1 MCMFGKVAALW
12 AKKKNF
18 RTGTYVLL
26 CILTGWLFGLLIAY
40 YQELPPLSELE
51 GYKPSLASKLYDVNG
66 ELIAQLF
73 VEQRTLVPVDKV
85 PLNLQRALLA
95 VEDEK
100 FYSHWGIDPLG
111 IIRATAVN
119 LAHARVEQ
127 GASTITQQLARNLFL
142 TQERTLSRKIKEAML
157 ALKIEYRYT
166 KKEILEMYLNQ
177 VYFGSGA
184 YGVEAASRTYFG
196 KHVEELTL
204 PECALMAGLVRSPN
218 KTSPFN
224 NIEKAKTRRDMIL
237 ERMIKRK
244 IVTKEAGALAKASP
258 IELHT
263 TETRNAPYFVEHVRQ
278 LIEETY
284 GSNTIYKGGLS
295 VYTTLDLR
303 IQDKAQKAAAKGI
316 EDAETR
322 IAREMGIPAENI
334 SSDPNFKKNV
344 PIQIAVICMD
354 PKTGYI
360 KAMIGGRDF
369 KESEFNRATQA
380 FRQPGSA
387 FKPFIYTAAIDNG
400 FTPAD
405 IITDSPIVI
414 TDRDGTEWKPEN
426 YEKKFFGPTTLRKG
440 LYTSR
445 NVVTL
450 KLLTKVGTS
459 AAASYAQKM
468 GIKSKIRKNL
478 SLAFGTSE
486 VSLQELV
493 SAYCVFPNMGVRVE
507 PVSILYIKDNT
518 GKIIEENAPK
528 LQEVLKPETAYVMV
542 SMMEDVINKGTARG
556 IRDLGITFPCAGK
569 TGTTDNYSD
578 VWFTGYTSDLV
589 CGIWV
594 GFDDH
599 RSLGSVI
606 SSGNTPA
613 PIWGDFMQQVYVAP
627 PEDFEKPANVVT
639 LKIDADTGLLAGD
652 KCKNIIDENFIKGTE
667 PTKICREHNKSDLFE
682 YKSNK

>member
-1 MCMFGKVAALW
+1 MFRKIAALW
-12 AKKKNF
+12 AKNKNF
-18 RTGTYVLL
+18 RTGAIVLL
-26 CILTGWLFGLLIAY
+26 CVLAVSLLGLLVAF
-40 YQELPPLSELE
+40 YQELPLLSELE
-51 GYKPSLASKLYDVNG
+51 GYKPSLASKIYDVNG

-73 VEQRTLVPVDKV
+73 VEQRNLVPVDKV
-85 PLNLQRALLA
+85 PENLQRALLT

-111 IIRATAVN
+111 IIRASLVN
-119 LAHARVEQ
+119 LVHARVEQ

-142 TQERTLSRKIKEAML
+142 TKERTISRKIKEVML

-184 YGVEAASRTYFG
+184 YGVEAASRIYFG
-196 KHVEELTL
+196 KHVEELSL
-204 PECALMAGLVRSPN
+204 PECALLAGLVRSPN

-224 NIEKAKTRRDMIL
+224 SMEKAKARRDMIL
-237 ERMIKRK
+237 ERMFKRK
-244 IVTKEAGALAKASP
+244 IITKEAASIAKASR
-258 IELHT
+258 IELHK
-263 TETRNAPYFVEHVRQ
+263 TEVRNAPYFVERIRQ
-278 LIEETY
+278 LIEQTY
-284 GSNTIYKGGLS
+284 GSNAIYKGGLS
-295 VYTTLDLR
+295 VYTTLDLHL
-303 IQDKAQKAAAKGI
+303 QDKAQKAADKGL
-316 EDAETR
+316 EEAETR
-322 IAREMGIPAENI
+322 IAREMGISAENI
-334 SSDPNFKKNV
+334 ASDTNFKSNV
-344 PIQIAVICMD
+344 PLQIAMICIE
-354 PKTGYI
+354 PKTGYVR
-360 KAMIGGRDF
+360 AMIGGRDF

-380 FRQPGSA
+380 LRQPGSA

-405 IITDSPIVI
+405 VITDSPVVI
-414 TDRDGTEWKPEN
+414 TDSDGIEWKPEN
-426 YEKKFFGPTTLRKG
+426 YEKKAFGPTTLRKA

-459 AAASYAQKM
+459 SAASYAQKM
-468 GIKSKIRKNL
+468 GIRSKIQKNL

-486 VSLQELV
+486 VNLQELV

-507 PVSILYIKDNT
+507 PVSILCVKDST
-518 GKIIEENAPK
+518 GKILEENRPK

-542 SMMEDVINKGTARG
+542 SMMEDVINRGTARA
-556 IRDLGITFPCAGK
+556 IRDAGVNFPCAGK

-578 VWFTGYTSDLV
+578 VWFVGYTSNLV
-589 CGIWV
+589 CGVWI

-599 RSLGSVI
+599 RSLGTVI

-613 PIWGDFMQQVYVAP
+613 PIWGDFMKQVYVAP
-627 PEDFEKPANVVT
+627 PDDFEKPANVVT
-639 LKIDADTGLLAGD
+639 LKIDADTGFLAGD
-652 KCKNIIDENFIKGTE
+652 KCKNIINENFVKGTE
-667 PTKICREHNKSDLFE
+667 PTKVCREHVKSDLFE

>member
-1 MCMFGKVAALW
+1 MFVKLAALW
-12 AKKKNF
+12 ARNRSF
-18 RTGTYVLL
+18 RTGVFVLL
-26 CILTGWLFGLLIAY
+26 CVLAGWLFGLLVAF

-73 VEQRTLVPVDKV
+73 VEQRTLVPIDKV
-85 PLNLQRALLA
+85 PENLQRALLA

-111 IIRATAVN
+111 IMRATLVN
-119 LAHARVEQ
+119 LVHARVEQ

-142 TQERTLSRKIKEAML
+142 TQERTISRKIKEAML

-196 KHVEELTL
+196 KHVEELSL

-224 NIEKAKTRRDMIL
+224 NMEKAKARRDMIL

-244 IVTKEAGALAKASP
+244 IVTKEAGTLAKASP

-263 TETRNAPYFVEHVRQ
+263 TETRNAPYFVEHIRRT
-278 LIEETY
+278 IEETY

-295 VYTTLDLR
+295 VYTSLDLR
-303 IQDKAQKAAAKGI
+303 LQDKAQKAAAKGI

-344 PIQIAVICMD
+344 PLQIAMVCME
-354 PKTGYI
+354 PKTGYVR
-360 KAMIGGRDF
+360 AMIGGRDF

-468 GIKSKIRKNL
+468 GIRSKIKKNL

-486 VSLQELV
+486 VNLLELV

-507 PVSILYIKDNT
+507 PVSILYIKDSA
-518 GKIIEENAPK
+518 GKIIEENTPK
-528 LQEVLKPETAYVMV
+528 LQEVLKPEAAYVMV
-542 SMMEDVINKGTARG
+542 SMMEDVINKGTARA
-556 IRDLGITFPCAGK
+556 IRDAGVNFPCAGK

-578 VWFTGYTSDLV
+578 VWFVGYTSGLS

-599 RSLGSVI
+599 RSLGTVI

-613 PIWGDFMQQVYVAP
+613 PVWGDFMQQVYVAP
-627 PEDFEKPANVVT
+627 PADFEKPVNVIT

-652 KCKNIIDENFIKGTE
+652 KCKNIIDENFVKGTE
-667 PTKICREHNKSDLFE
+667 PTKICREHNKSDLIE

>member
-1 MCMFGKVAALW
+1 MFVKLAALW
-12 AKKKNF
+12 ARNRSF
-18 RTGTYVLL
+18 RTGVFVLL
-26 CILTGWLFGLLIAY
+26 CVLAGWLFGLLVAF

-73 VEQRTLVPVDKV
+73 VEQRTLVPIDKV
-85 PLNLQRALLA
+85 PENLQRALLA

-111 IIRATAVN
+111 IMRATLVN
-119 LAHARVEQ
+119 LVHARVEQ

-142 TQERTLSRKIKEAML
+142 TQERTISRKIKEAML

-196 KHVEELTL
+196 KHVEELSL

-224 NIEKAKTRRDMIL
+224 NMEKAKARRDMIL

-244 IVTKEAGALAKASP
+244 IVTKEAGTLAKASP

-263 TETRNAPYFVEHVRQ
+263 TETRNAPYFVEHIRRT
-278 LIEETY
+278 IEETY

-295 VYTTLDLR
+295 VYTSLDLR
-303 IQDKAQKAAAKGI
+303 LQDKAQKAAAKGI

-344 PIQIAVICMD
+344 PLQIAMVCME
-354 PKTGYI
+354 PKTGYVR
-360 KAMIGGRDF
+360 AMIGGRDF

-468 GIKSKIRKNL
+468 GIRSKIKKNL

-486 VSLQELV
+486 VNLLELV

-507 PVSILYIKDNT
+507 PVSILYIKDSA
-518 GKIIEENAPK
+518 GKIIEENTPK
-528 LQEVLKPETAYVMV
+528 LQEVLKPEAAYVMV
-542 SMMEDVINKGTARG
+542 SMMEDVINKGTARA
-556 IRDLGITFPCAGK
+556 IRDAGVNFPCAGK

-578 VWFTGYTSDLV
+578 VWFVGYTSGLS

-599 RSLGSVI
+599 RSLGTVI

-613 PIWGDFMQQVYVAP
+613 PVWGDFMQQVYVAP
-627 PEDFEKPANVVT
+627 PADFEKPVNVIT

-652 KCKNIIDENFIKGTE
+652 KCKNIIDENFVKGTE

>member
-1 MCMFGKVAALW
+1 MFVKLAALW
-12 AKKKNF
+12 ARNRSF
-18 RTGTYVLL
+18 RTGVFVLL
-26 CILTGWLFGLLIAY
+26 CVLAGWLFGLLVAF

-73 VEQRTLVPVDKV
+73 VEQRTLVPIDKV
-85 PLNLQRALLA
+85 PENLQRALLA

-111 IIRATAVN
+111 IMRATLVN
-119 LAHARVEQ
+119 LVHARVEQ

-142 TQERTLSRKIKEAML
+142 TQERTISRKIKEAML

-196 KHVEELTL
+196 KHVEELSL

-224 NIEKAKTRRDMIL
+224 NMEKAKARRDMIL

-244 IVTKEAGALAKASP
+244 IVTKEAGTLAKASP

-263 TETRNAPYFVEHVRQ
+263 TETRNAPYFVEHIRRT
-278 LIEETY
+278 IEETY

-295 VYTTLDLR
+295 VYTSLDLR
-303 IQDKAQKAAAKGI
+303 LQDKAQKAAAKGI

-344 PIQIAVICMD
+344 PLQIAMVCME
-354 PKTGYI
+354 PKTGYVR
-360 KAMIGGRDF
+360 AMIGGRDF

-468 GIKSKIRKNL
+468 GIRSKIKKNL

-486 VSLQELV
+486 VNLLELV

-507 PVSILYIKDNT
+507 PVSILYIKDSA
-518 GKIIEENAPK
+518 GKIIEENTPK
-528 LQEVLKPETAYVMV
+528 LQEVLKPEAAYVMV
-542 SMMEDVINKGTARG
+542 SMMEDVINKGTARA
-556 IRDLGITFPCAGK
+556 IRDAGVNFPCAGK

-578 VWFTGYTSDLV
+578 VWFVGYTSGLS

-599 RSLGSVI
+599 RSLGTVI

-627 PEDFEKPANVVT
+627 PADFEKPVNVIT

-652 KCKNIIDENFIKGTE
+652 KCKNIIDENFVKGTE

>member
-1 MCMFGKVAALW
+1 MFVKLAALW
-12 AKKKNF
+12 ARNRSF
-18 RTGTYVLL
+18 RTGVFVLL
-26 CILTGWLFGLLIAY
+26 CVLAGWLFGLLVAF

-73 VEQRTLVPVDKV
+73 VEQRTLVPIDKV
-85 PLNLQRALLA
+85 PENLQRALLA

-111 IIRATAVN
+111 IMRATLVN
-119 LAHARVEQ
+119 LVHARVEQ

-142 TQERTLSRKIKEAML
+142 TQERTISRKIKEAML

-196 KHVEELTL
+196 KHVEELSL

-224 NIEKAKTRRDMIL
+224 NMEKAKARRDMIL

-244 IVTKEAGALAKASP
+244 IVTKEAGTLAKASP

-263 TETRNAPYFVEHVRQ
+263 TETRNAPYFVEHIRRT
-278 LIEETY
+278 IEETY

-295 VYTTLDLR
+295 VYTSLDLR
-303 IQDKAQKAAAKGI
+303 LQDKAQKAAAKGI

-344 PIQIAVICMD
+344 PLQIAMVCME
-354 PKTGYI
+354 PKTGYVR
-360 KAMIGGRDF
+360 AMIGGRDF

-468 GIKSKIRKNL
+468 GIRSKIKKNL

-486 VSLQELV
+486 VNLLELV

-507 PVSILYIKDNT
+507 PVSILYIKDSA
-518 GKIIEENAPK
+518 GKIIEENTPK
-528 LQEVLKPETAYVMV
+528 LQEVLKPEAAYVMV
-542 SMMEDVINKGTARG
+542 SMMEDVINKGTARA
-556 IRDLGITFPCAGK
+556 IRDAGVNFPCAGK

-578 VWFTGYTSDLV
+578 VWFVGYTSGLS

-599 RSLGSVI
+599 RSLGTVI

-613 PIWGDFMQQVYVAP
+613 PVWGDFMQQVYVAP
-627 PEDFEKPANVVT
+627 PADFEKPVNVIT

-667 PTKICREHNKSDLFE
+667 PTKICKEHNKSDLFE
-682 YKSNK
+682 YKTNK

>member
-1 MCMFGKVAALW
+1 MFGKLAALW
-12 AKKKNF
+12 ARNRNF
-18 RTGTYVLL
+18 RTGVFVLL
-26 CILTGWLFGLLIAY
+26 CVLVGWLFGLLIAF

-73 VEQRTLVPVDKV
+73 VEQRTLVPIDKV
-85 PLNLQRALLA
+85 PENLQRALLA

-111 IIRATAVN
+111 IMRATLVN
-119 LAHARVEQ
+119 LVHARVEQ

-142 TQERTLSRKIKEAML
+142 TQERTISRKIKEAML

-196 KHVEELTL
+196 KHVEELSL

-224 NIEKAKTRRDMIL
+224 NMEKARARRDMIL

-244 IVTKEAGALAKASP
+244 IVTKEAGSLAKASP

-263 TETRNAPYFVEHVRQ
+263 TETRNAPYFVEHIRRT
-278 LIEETY
+278 IEETY

-303 IQDKAQKAAAKGI
+303 LQDKAQIAAAKGI

-344 PIQIAVICMD
+344 PLQIAIICME
-354 PKTGYI
+354 PKTGYVR
-360 KAMIGGRDF
+360 AMIGGRDF

-405 IITDSPIVI
+405 LITDSPIVI

-468 GIKSKIRKNL
+468 GIRSKIKKNL

-486 VSLQELV
+486 VNLLELV

-507 PVSILYIKDNT
+507 PVSILYIKDSA
-518 GKIIEENAPK
+518 GKIIEENTPK
-528 LQEVLKPETAYVMV
+528 LQEVLKPETAYVMI
-542 SMMEDVINKGTARG
+542 SMMEDVINKGTARA
-556 IRDLGITFPCAGK
+556 IREAGVNFPCAGK

-578 VWFTGYTSDLV
+578 VWFVGYTSGLS

-599 RSLGSVI
+599 RSLGTVI

-627 PEDFEKPANVVT
+627 PADFEKPENVIT

-667 PTKICREHNKSDLFE
+667 PTKICKEHNKSDLFE
-682 YKSNK
+682 YKTNK

>member
-1 MCMFGKVAALW
+1 
-12 AKKKNF
+12 
-18 RTGTYVLL
+18 
-26 CILTGWLFGLLIAY
+26 
-40 YQELPPLSELE
+40 
-51 GYKPSLASKLYDVNG
+51 
-66 ELIAQLF
+66 
-73 VEQRTLVPVDKV
+73 
-85 PLNLQRALLA
+85 
-95 VEDEK
+95 
-100 FYSHWGIDPLG
+100 
-111 IIRATAVN
+111 
-119 LAHARVEQ
+119 
-127 GASTITQQLARNLFL
+127 
-142 TQERTLSRKIKEAML
+142 
-157 ALKIEYRYT
+157 
-166 KKEILEMYLNQ
+166 
-177 VYFGSGA
+177 
-184 YGVEAASRTYFG
+184 
-196 KHVEELTL
+196 
-204 PECALMAGLVRSPN
+204 
-218 KTSPFN
+218 
-224 NIEKAKTRRDMIL
+224 
-237 ERMIKRK
+237 
-244 IVTKEAGALAKASP
+244 
-258 IELHT
+258 
-263 TETRNAPYFVEHVRQ
+263 
-278 LIEETY
+278 
-284 GSNTIYKGGLS
+284 
-295 VYTTLDLR
+295 
-303 IQDKAQKAAAKGI
+303 
-316 EDAETR
+316 
-322 IAREMGIPAENI
+322 
-334 SSDPNFKKNV
+334 
-344 PIQIAVICMD
+344 MD

-652 KCKNIIDENFIKGTE
+652 KCKNIIDENFVKGTE

>member
-1 MCMFGKVAALW
+1 MLGKIRALW
-12 AKKKNF
+12 AKNRNF
-18 RTGTYVLL
+18 RTATFVLL
-26 CILTGWLFGLLIAY
+26 CILTGWFFGLLIAY

-73 VEQRTLVPVDKV
+73 VEQRTLVPINKV
-85 PLNLQRALLA
+85 PLNLQSALLA

-111 IIRATAVN
+111 IIRATLVN
-119 LAHARVEQ
+119 LVHARVEQ

-196 KHVEELTL
+196 KHVEELSL

-237 ERMIKRK
+237 ERMIKRN
-244 IVTKEAGALAKASP
+244 IVTKEAGTLAKASP

-303 IQDKAQKAAAKGI
+303 IQDKAQKAAAKGM

-344 PIQIAVICMD
+344 PLQIALVCME

-468 GIKSKIRKNL
+468 GIRSRIRKNL

-518 GKIIEENAPK
+518 GKVIEENAPK
-528 LQEVLKPETAYVMV
+528 LQEVLRPETAYVMV
-542 SMMEDVINKGTARG
+542 SMMEDVINRGTARA

-578 VWFTGYTSDLV
+578 VWFTGYTSDLA

-599 RSLGSVI
+599 RSLGTVI

-613 PIWGDFMQQVYVAP
+613 PIWGDFMQQVYIAP
-627 PEDFEKPANVVT
+627 PADFEKPANVVT

-652 KCKNIIDENFIKGTE
+652 KCKNIRDEDFVRGTE
-667 PTKICREHNKSDLFE
+667 PTKVCREHNKSDLFE
-682 YKSNK
+682 YKSK